1 MNRNERKKKKK
12 EWGAVV
18 KNEDLIEL
26 VFFNCLI

>member
-1 MNRNERKKKKK
+1 MNRNERKKK